1 MSQSVR
7 AGDELIP
14 YYTTHWK
21 WGSLLLVLLF
31 CASWG
36 FYFYVR
42 VRYTIP
48 RNYVWYSWT
57 IFGFEILASSNM
69 FVHCLYMLKIRKYH
83 QGEAPCCRAQHV
95 WCIHSQDPAT
105 LLLGA
110 SVKGVD
116 IQQTWTMMCSER

>member
-1 MSQSVR
+1 MSVR

-36 FYFYVR
+36 FYFYIR

-69 FVHCLYMLKIRKYH
+69 FVHCLYMLRIRRYH
-83 QGEAPCCRAQHV
+83 QGEAPCCAGKSTRIAAAMTSPHCV
-95 WCIHSQDPAT
+95 LVSP
-105 LLLGA
+105 
-110 SVKGVD
+110 
-116 IQQTWTMMCSER
+116 